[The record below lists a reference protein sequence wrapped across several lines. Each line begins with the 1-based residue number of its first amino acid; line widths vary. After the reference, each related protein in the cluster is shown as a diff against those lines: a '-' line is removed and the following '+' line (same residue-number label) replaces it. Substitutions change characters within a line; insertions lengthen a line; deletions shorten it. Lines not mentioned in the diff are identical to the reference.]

1 MYPKLTSDFHMH
13 THRQSSL
20 AHTYARMHMQNDIPK
35 KGKNKNSHFKK
46 NATKQKKFNITSNLK
61 YLRGQGSFHLVI
73 CSWPFSLELIG

>member
-35 KGKNKNSHFKK
+35 KGKNKNSHLKK
-46 NATKQKKFNITSNLK
+46 KCHQTEKVQHYQQFEVPARS
-61 YLRGQGSFHLVI
+61 G
-73 CSWPFSLELIG
+73 